1 MAINKQ
7 EMKMKE
13 DKTKFEYLK
22 KTFHTLLMRC
32 YERAIEYKEL
42 IILLLLTL
50 IFFWKIII
58 NNNQMISPALD
69 TTGIFSFWRWLY
81 SSTVLQYG
89 ELPLWNPYIFS
100 GTPFLGN
107 PQTAMFYPINALFI
121 LFPSNL
127 TFGYVFMLD
136 VFLMGVFTYLFAR
149 TIELSKF
156 ASLISAIV
164 FMFSGT
170 VTSRIYA
177 GHLTILDAFVW
188 FPLILLFYEMAI
200 KERKLVYGIMAGFA
214 LTLMFFT
221 GHTQFIAYG
230 LMASVMYFIFR
241 SYGIIKKE
249 RKSRR
254 ILNLVVILF
263 ISMVV
268 FFSLIAIQLLPSLEF
283 SNYADRAGG
292 ISFKDA
298 STFSLT
304 PQYFITLIIPEFFG
318 SPINNT
324 YWHHGNLWELCGYAG
339 VLPLILALIG
349 IIYRKNNIYMPIFSV
364 MALFTLLFS
373 LGKYTPIFTIFY
385 YYVPGFDLFRAPAR
399 FLFVYVFS
407 ISILAGFGSSFL
419 TENIS
424 KKQLHEFSKF
434 TKSLI
439 LISILSMILLIL
451 SYFAKSFIIS
461 FGQSIIAE
469 NYLIYSQLYQYPLSY
484 WYDFTNVVYS
494 TILQSVIIF
503 IIFLVTST
511 YILYLKAKGKINL
524 NHFQYIVILLIL
536 LDLFAFGWNF
546 IDTKNPDDIFKPP
559 EYIEIIKSDDSRYR
573 VLGPLAQS
581 IASKSD
587 IELVNGYDPS
597 YTRLYQ
603 DFLWLSGNQSIS
615 NNPNYGLVIDIPDI
629 SDIHNLNI
637 LRLLNIKYI
646 ITEKE
651 PNTIGLYKVYSQN
664 NLSIY
669 EVNETMQRAFIVRDA
684 RIIQNKSEIFN
695 VLQDNNFNITEEIIL
710 EQNPGVPIHN
720 EGKFENVKIA
730 RYTPN
735 RIDLE
740 INMTNPGFLV
750 LSEIWYPGW
759 KAYDNNR
766 KSEVYKTDY
775 ALRSIFVVEG
785 EHHISFIYEP
795 ESYSIGKKISVLSLI
810 IFIFCIIILRNH

>member
-1 MAINKQ
+1 MNLAEHFHKL
-7 EMKMKE
+7 KMK
-13 DKTKFEYLK
+13 L
-22 KTFHTLLMRC
+22 
-32 YERAIEYKEL
+32 YERAIKYKE
-42 IILLLLTL
+42 ILLLLLFTL

-58 NNNQMISPALD
+58 YYNQMISPAFD
-69 TTGIFSFWRWLY
+69 TIGIFSFWRWLY
-81 SSTVLQYG
+81 SSTILQYG

-100 GTPFLGN
+100 GTTFLSN
-107 PQTAMFYPINALFI
+107 PQTSMFYPINVLFI

-156 ASLISAIV
+156 SSLISAIV

-177 GHLTILDAFVW
+177 GHLNILDAFVW

-214 LTLMFFT
+214 LALMFFT

-249 RKSRR
+249 SNSRC
-254 ILNLVVILF
+254 ILNLAVILF
-263 ISMVV
+263 VSIVV
-268 FFSLIAIQLLPSLEF
+268 LFSLIAIQLLPTLEF

-304 PQYFITLIIPEFFG
+304 PQYFITFIIPEFFG

-324 YWHHGNLWELCGYAG
+324 YWHHGNLWEICGYAG

-349 IIYRKNNIYMPIFSV
+349 IIYKKNTTYKYIFLGL
-364 MALFTLLFS
+364 ALFALLFS
-373 LGKYTPIFTIFY
+373 LGKYTPIFILCY
-385 YYVPGFDLFRAPAR
+385 NYIPGFDLFRAPAR
-399 FLFVYVFS
+399 FLFVYMFS
-407 ISILAGFGSSFL
+407 ISILAGLGSSFL

-424 KKQLHEFSKF
+424 RKQLEEFSKF
-434 TKSLI
+434 TKYLI
-439 LISILSMILLIL
+439 LISIFSIIVLIL

-461 FGQSIIAE
+461 FGQSIITE
-469 NYLIYSQLYQYPLSY
+469 NYLIYPQLYQYPLSY
-484 WYDFTNVVYS
+484 WYDFTKIVYS
-494 TILQSVIIF
+494 TILQSSIIF
-503 IIFLVTST
+503 IIFLVASTS
-511 YILYLKAKGKINL
+511 ILSLKAKGKINL
-524 NHFQYIVILLIL
+524 SHFQYIVILFIL

-546 IDTKNPDDIFKPP
+546 IDTKNPDDIFKAP
-559 EYIEIIKSDDSRYR
+559 EYIKLIKNDDSRYR
-573 VLGPLAQS
+573 VLGQLDQT
-581 IASKSD
+581 IASKLD
-587 IELVNGYDPS
+587 IELVNGYDSS
-597 YTRLYQ
+597 YLRLYQ
-603 DFLWLSGNQSIS
+603 DFLWLSGNQKIS
-615 NNPNYGLVIDIPDI
+615 NNPNYSLIIDIPDI
-629 SDIHNLNI
+629 SEIHNLNI
-637 LRLLNIKYI
+637 LCLLNIKYI

-651 PNTIGLYKVYSQN
+651 PTTLGFYKVYNQN

-669 EVNETMQRAFIVRDA
+669 EVNETMPRAFIIRNA
-684 RIIQNKSEIFN
+684 RIIQNKSEMFN
-695 VLQDNNFNITEEIIL
+695 VLQDNYFNITEEILL

-720 EGKFENVKIA
+720 SGKFETAKIA

-759 KAYDNNR
+759 KAYDNNQ

-795 ESYSIGKKISVLSLI
+795 ESYSIGKEISGLSLI
-810 IFIFCIIILRNH
+810 IFIFCIIIFRNH

>member
-1 MAINKQ
+1 MNIVEN
-7 EMKMKE
+7 
-13 DKTKFEYLK
+13 
-22 KTFHTLLMRC
+22 FHTLLTRF
-32 YERAIEYKEL
+32 YERAIQYKEIL
-42 IILLLLTL
+42 ILLLFTL

-58 NNNQMISPALD
+58 NNDQMISPAFD
-69 TTGIFSFWRWLY
+69 TTGILSFWRWLY
-81 SSTVLQYG
+81 SSTIIQYG

-100 GTPFLGN
+100 GNTFLSN
-107 PQTAMFYPINALFI
+107 PQTSMFYPINALFI

-127 TFGYVFMLD
+127 TFGYIFMLD

-156 ASLISAIV
+156 SSLISAIV

-177 GHLTILDAFVW
+177 GHLNILDAFVW

-200 KERKLVYGIMAGFA
+200 KERKLVYGILAGFA

-221 GHTQFIAYG
+221 GHTQFIVYG

-249 RKSRR
+249 RNSMC
-254 ILNLVVILF
+254 ILNLAVILF

-268 FFSLIAIQLLPSLEF
+268 LFSLVAIQLLPTLEF

-292 ISFKDA
+292 ISFKEA

-304 PQYFITLIIPEFFG
+304 PQYFIAFIIPEFFG

-324 YWHHGNLWELCGYAG
+324 YWHHGNLWEICGYAG

-349 IIYRKNNIYMPIFSV
+349 IIYKKNNTYKYIFLGL
-364 MALFTLLFS
+364 ALFTLLFS

-385 YYVPGFDLFRAPAR
+385 NYVPGFDLFRAPGR

-419 TENIS
+419 TEDIS
-424 KKQLHEFSKF
+424 RKQLDEFSKF

-439 LISILSMILLIL
+439 LISILSIILLLI
-451 SYFAKSFIIS
+451 SYFAKSLIIS

-469 NYLIYSQLYQYPLSY
+469 NYLLYSQLYQYPLSY
-484 WYDFTNVVYS
+484 WYDFTTVVYS

-559 EYIEIIKSDDSRYR
+559 EYIKIIKSDDTRYR

-597 YTRLYQ
+597 YLRLYQ
-603 DFLWLSGNQSIS
+603 DFLWLSGNRSIPI
-615 NNPNYGLVIDIPDI
+615 NPKYGLVIDIPDI
-629 SDIHNLNI
+629 SDIYNLNI
-637 LRLLNIKYI
+637 FRLLNVKYI
-646 ITEKE
+646 ISEKE
-651 PNTIGLYKVYSQN
+651 PITIGFHKIYSQN

-669 EVNETMQRAFIVRDA
+669 EINGTMPRAFIVRNA

-695 VLQDNNFNITEEIIL
+695 VLQDNNFNITDEIIL
-710 EQNPGVPIHN
+710 EQNPGVPVHN
-720 EGKFENVKIA
+720 SGKFENVKIV

-735 RIDLE
+735 RIDME

-759 KAYDNNR
+759 KAYDNDQ

-775 ALRSIFVVEG
+775 ALRSIYVVEG
-785 EHHISFIYEP
+785 KHHISFVYEP
-795 ESYSIGKKISVLSLI
+795 ESYSIGKTISI
-810 IFIFCIIILRNH
+810 ISFIVCIFVIIILLRKH